1 MRNLSNPVLIGGGV
15 VLTAVIAFVAF
26 GVFGI
31 QTLFID
37 DVVDEANP
45 FEIAAEAT
53 PTSNPGQAAA
63 EDAVIETEPVE
74 TEPPEDDSA
83 GETPAEAAPEAEAP
97 ATSDIVTSTTGAFVS
112 NSRYTTI
119 GTGLTIT
126 DGTQTFLRFE
136 GFETSNGPDLSV
148 YLRSSADPD
157 DYIDLG
163 TLSGN
168 IGDQNY
174 ELPAGT
180 DLDRYDF
187 VDIWCDRFSVSFGNA
202 QLSPV

>member
-1 MRNLSNPVLIGGGV
+1 MRNISKPVLIGGGA

-26 GVFGI
+26 GIFGLH
-31 QTLFID
+31 TLFID

-45 FEIAAEAT
+45 FEVA
-53 PTSNPGQAAA
+53 
-63 EDAVIETEPVE
+63 
-74 TEPPEDDSA
+74 
-83 GETPAEAAPEAEAP
+83 AEAAPTNDTSTDGTEPDSGAAEDEAMESDAMEDEAMDDESAAEAEAP
-97 ATSDIVTSTTGAFVS
+97 ATPEITTVTTGSFVS

-136 GFETSNGPDLSV
+136 DFETSNGPDLVV
-148 YLRSSADPD
+148 YLRNSEDPD
-157 DYIDLG
+157 DFINLG

-174 ELPAGT
+174 ALPEGV

-202 QLSPV
+202 QLNAA